1 MQWGTVFSSTIFPG
15 PDEAAALGEIA
26 EEAGF
31 EMLCAPEHIVIP
43 VEYRPQYFADETG
56 KMQQLERSGVPD
68 PLIWFSFVAARTRRI
83 KFCTGVMLLTERNPV
98 HTAKEAATLHML
110 SKGRLQLGVGSGW
123 CKEEFDALG
132 ISWPN
137 RGKRLDEYIEAMR
150 ELWRE
155 PIASYKGEFVNFH
168 RVYSDPK
175 PPGGT
180 VPIIVGGNSEAAAR
194 RAGRVGDGYFPAIF
208 PTEKVYE
215 ELPKLLGFVRA
226 AAVEAGRDPATI
238 EITSGGTR
246 SAEKAK
252 WFADQGVHRL
262 TIAPHSKTISALRE
276 ELMRFG
282 DEVIDKTRDLGPK
295 VPVAA

>member
-31 EMLCAPEHIVIP
+31 SVLCAPEHIVIP
-43 VEYRPQYFADETG
+43 VEYQANYFADSTG
-56 KMQQLERSGVPD
+56 KMQQLERTGVPD
-68 PLIWFSFVAARTRRI
+68 PLIWFAFVAARTTKI
-83 KFCTGVMLLTERNPV
+83 KFCTGVMLLTERSPL
-98 HTAKEAATLHML
+98 HTAKEAATLHVL

-123 CKEEFDALG
+123 CKEEYDALG

-175 PPGGT
+175 PPGGE
-180 VPIIVGGNSEAAAR
+180 VPIIIGGNSEAAAR
-194 RAGRVGDGYFPAIF
+194 RAGRVGHGYFPAIF

-215 ELPKLLGFVRA
+215 ELPKLLACVREA
-226 AAVEAGRDPATI
+226 AKAAGRNYDAI

>member
-1 MQWGTVFSSTIFPG
+1 MKWGTVFSSTIYPG

-31 EMLCAPEHIVIP
+31 DVLCAPEHIVIP
-43 VEYRPQYFADETG
+43 VEYIPQYEASKTG
-56 KMQQLERSGVPD
+56 KMDQLERSGVPD
-68 PLIWFSFVAARTRRI
+68 PLIWFAFVAARTSRI
-83 KFCTGVMLLTERNPV
+83 KFCTGVMLLTERSPL
-98 HTAKEAATLHML
+98 HTAKEAATLHVL
-110 SKGRLQLGVGSGW
+110 SKGRLQLGVGAGW
-123 CKEEFDALG
+123 CKEEYDALG

-150 ELWRE
+150 LLWKE
-155 PIASYKGEFVNFH
+155 PVASYNGEFVKFQPI
-168 RVYSDPK
+168 YSDPK
-175 PPGGT
+175 PPGGA
-180 VPIIVGGNSEAAAR
+180 VPIIIGGNSDAACR

-208 PTEKVYE
+208 PTERVYE
-215 ELPKLLGFVRA
+215 DLPKQLAIVRA
-226 AAVEAGRDPATI
+226 AAVEAGRNPDAI

-246 SAEKAK
+246 SVEKAK

-262 TIAPHSKTISALRE
+262 TIAPHAKTIPALRE

-295 VPVAA
+295 VAA